1 MKIKKIV
8 IEKFKKLENFEFNPD
23 GKNYFITGENSIGK
37 SSLMQFLE
45 IATGVDTNIPEN
57 LVGKGVVIGTTEDG
71 QYEFK
76 VKIKDGKAVVQVQSP
91 DGLKDDRK
99 ATLKAVTH
107 AIGFDIMEFVKL
119 SETKAGQKKQVE
131 IYKSFLDQEFIEYID
146 AQQRDIKISYDER
159 TEANKELIRLKSVI
173 DSHRYSRLDTSEL
186 KKFQPVDTSALI
198 KEQEQINEHNQK
210 INDFSIRLEGKK
222 EEVANAQKDAADLIR
237 QIEELQ
243 KRLSDKH
250 AFIEIE
256 KVKIKTGKEYLAAN
270 PLKDASAITAKISN
284 ASQTNKD
291 AADAAELLK
300 QRELYSKVER
310 EWEALEVTV
319 STKKQAI
326 ADAIRDYDAPVEGL
340 SFNEDS
346 LLYNGLPVEFGSLS
360 ESEIMLLGMK
370 MFIARN
376 KEYGIVYLENS
387 NLIGQKRWEELLN
400 LVKENDIQLFAEEVV
415 RGQDELIM
423 VEIEGK

>member
-1 MKIKKIV
+1 MKIKKVV

-45 IATGVDTNIPEN
+45 IATGIDTNIPEN
-57 LVGKGVVIGTTEDG
+57 LVGKGVVIGTKEDG
-71 QYEFK
+71 EYEFK
-76 VKIKDGKAVVQVQSP
+76 VKIKDGKAVIQVQSP

-99 ATLKAVTH
+99 ANLKAVTH

-119 SETKAGQKKQVE
+119 SESKAGQKKQVE
-131 IYKSFLDQEFIEYID
+131 IYKSFLHPEFIEFID
-146 AQQRDIKISYDER
+146 KQQRDVKIAYDQR
-159 TEANKELIRLKSVI
+159 TEANKELVRLKSVT
-173 DSHRYSRLDTSEL
+173 DSHRYARLEDSEL
-186 KKFQPVDTSALI
+186 KKFVAVDTSTLMA
-198 KEQEQINEHNQK
+198 EQEKISAHNK
-210 INDFSIRLEGKK
+210 TIGEFVVRLEGKK
-222 EEVANAQKDAADLIR
+222 EELATSEKAALDIVK

-243 KRLSDKH
+243 KKLKEKH
-250 AFIEIE
+250 AEIE
-256 KVKIKTGKEYLAAN
+256 LEKGKIKTGEEYLAAN
-270 PLKDASAITAKISN
+270 PLKDATAISAQISN

-291 AADAAELLK
+291 AADAADLIK
-300 QRELYSKVER
+300 QRGIYAQVEK
-310 EWEALEVTV
+310 EWEALELTV
-319 STKKQAI
+319 NLKKQGI
-326 ADAIRDYDAPVEGL
+326 ADAIRDYDTPVEGL

-346 LLYNGLPVEFGSLS
+346 LLYNDLPVKFGSLS

-376 KEYGIVYLENS
+376 REYGIVYLENS
-387 NLIGQKRWEELLN
+387 NLIGQKRWEELLT
-400 LVKENDIQLFAEEVV
+400 LVEENDLQLFAEEVV

>member
-198 KEQEQINEHNQK
+198 KEQQEINEHNQK
-210 INDFSIRLEGKK
+210 INDFSIRLEGKR
-222 EEVANAQKDAADLIR
+222 EELATAEKDAADLVR

-243 KRLSDKH
+243 KRLAEKN
-250 AFIEIE
+250 AQIEIE
-256 KVKIKTGKEYLAAN
+256 KGKINTGEEYLAAN
-270 PLKDASAITAKISN
+270 PLKDATEITAKISN

-291 AADAAELLK
+291 ASDAAELLK
-300 QRELYSKVER
+300 QRLLYSKVEK
-310 EWEALEVTV
+310 EWESLEVTV
-319 STKKQAI
+319 TSKKQAI

-346 LLYNGLPVEFGSLS
+346 LLYNGLPVEFNSLS

-387 NLIGQKRWEELLN
+387 NLIGQKRWEELLQ
-400 LVKENDIQLFAEEVV
+400 LVKENDLQLFAEEVV
-415 RGQDELIM
+415 RGQEELIM

>member
-198 KEQEQINEHNQK
+198 KEQQEINEHNQK
-210 INDFSIRLEGKK
+210 INDFSIRLEGKR
-222 EEVANAQKDAADLIR
+222 EELATAEKDAADLVR

-243 KRLSDKH
+243 KRLAEKN
-250 AFIEIE
+250 AQIEIE
-256 KVKIKTGKEYLAAN
+256 KGKINTGEEYLAAN
-270 PLKDASAITAKISN
+270 PLKDATEITAKISN

-291 AADAAELLK
+291 ASDAAELLK
-300 QRELYSKVER
+300 QRLLYSKVEK
-310 EWEALEVTV
+310 EWESLEVTV
-319 STKKQAI
+319 NSKKQAI

-346 LLYNGLPVEFGSLS
+346 LLYNGLPVEFNSLS

-387 NLIGQKRWEELLN
+387 NLIGQKRWEELLQ
-400 LVKENDIQLFAEEVV
+400 LVKENDLQLFAEEVV
-415 RGQDELIM
+415 RGQEELIM